1 MKSLNSIEDEIVI
14 EKVASIFYEKKWS
27 LTYPSKERSLLAE
40 KLIDEDGDALLN
52 YEVIEEPDDVL
63 ACDFREGSR
72 WSKKK
77 AQCTE
82 REQS

>member
-72 WSKKK
+72 
-77 AQCTE
+77 
-82 REQS
+82 